1 MAHTEPLGVA
11 GFGGNGSPTETT
23 AILTDL
29 FVGYDYQR
37 FFRQALFERGQVAFR
52 QEPKFHQ
59 PRIVLGTARI
69 SHGAIGGGFKLGNL
83 ILLRPSTRGNTL
95 WVCHS
100 NSWALA
106 RNCRFGSSYR
116 LSSGWGFSSLS
127 GFSFHRGL
135 SDHRSRRS
143 TGREGHGKD
152 SEQHY
157 QGIKSFLGHFSS
169 RELIENGDPIG

>member
-59 PRIVLGTARI
+59 PRIEFAAAREG
-69 SHGAIGGGFKLGNL
+69 HRAIGSSFKFCNL
-83 ILLRPSTRGNTL
+83 VLLRPRTSRNTL
-95 WVCHS
+95 CVCHG
-100 NSWALA
+100 NSRALA
-106 RNCRFGSSYR
+106 SSSRFGSRYW
-116 LSSGWGFSSLS
+116 LSSGRGFSSL
-127 GFSFHRGL
+127 G
-135 SDHRSRRS
+135 
-143 TGREGHGKD
+143 
-152 SEQHY
+152 
-157 QGIKSFLGHFSS
+157 
-169 RELIENGDPIG
+169 